1 LELRLQLRLAQS
13 LASANGYSEVEVLVN
28 RARDLCNRLGG
39 VAPELVAV
47 LYLLRTHYMGR
58 GDCQKS
64 FDTGGRL
71 LNLAQRMDGQEAL
84 MTAYYAQGQ
93 TLMYMG
99 ELIAARSYLEQALA
113 ISELRRGVDPSPT
126 LLAENPRVAIM
137 SALSLVLPFIG
148 YADQARAYG
157 GVSLSAACASP
168 HPYWLAWSHIWESIV
183 AKQLLDAPSA
193 MEHAEIAFQVATK
206 NGFSNW
212 ASIALIIRGWARV
225 AHGQDAEGIAEIR
238 RGLALSGMGGMVFYR
253 SVLVEACAMSGRVH
267 EALTEADAALLR
279 MESSGE
285 RLYEAE
291 LYRIKAQLML
301 TERFAQTSEAEGL
314 FRTAIVVARRQ
325 DAKLWELRATV
336 GVARMLSAQ
345 HRDDEAGAML
355 AGIYAWFTEGFDTAD
370 LRDAKTL
377 LEKLNCKR

>member
-1 LELRLQLRLAQS
+1 
-13 LASANGYSEVEVLVN
+13 
-28 RARDLCNRLGG
+28 
-39 VAPELVAV
+39 
-47 LYLLRTHYMGR
+47 
-58 GDCQKS
+58 
-64 FDTGGRL
+64 
-71 LNLAQRMDGQEAL
+71 
-84 MTAYYAQGQ
+84 
-93 TLMYMG
+93 
-99 ELIAARSYLEQALA
+99 
-113 ISELRRGVDPSPT
+113 
-126 LLAENPRVAIM
+126 
-137 SALSLVLPFIG
+137 
-148 YADQARAYG
+148 
-157 GVSLSAACASP
+157 
-168 HPYWLAWSHIWESIV
+168 
-183 AKQLLDAPSA
+183 
-193 MEHAEIAFQVATK
+193 
-206 NGFSNW
+206 
-212 ASIALIIRGWARV
+212 
-225 AHGQDAEGIAEIR
+225 
-238 RGLALSGMGGMVFYR
+238 
-253 SVLVEACAMSGRVH
+253 MSGRVH